1 MKLINEPIMEE
12 KLFYTIVISISRW
25 YFYSPVSNFFS
36 VRIDQL
42 TNRIS
47 VLENV
52 FIIQS
57 WACQI
62 HLQWARKIKKVQAKM
77 PVSLFWKL
85 KITKLFSIY
94 SSCSQ
99 CSSVW
104 TLIFLNRLCIRKLLS
119 LDVLYFLNF
128 FYFILFHLQKDAL

>member
-36 VRIDQL
+36 VRVDQL

-47 VLENV
+47 ILENV

-62 HLQWARKIKKVQAKM
+62 HSQWAKKFRKVEVKKLVKSNKSISRIIFWPNSIFCNFKNGRRSIFEMGKLPKM
-77 PVSLFWKL
+77 QLHEKIFFWFIWSHK
-85 KITKLFSIY
+85 
-94 SSCSQ
+94 
-99 CSSVW
+99 
-104 TLIFLNRLCIRKLLS
+104 
-119 LDVLYFLNF
+119 F
-128 FYFILFHLQKDAL
+128 F